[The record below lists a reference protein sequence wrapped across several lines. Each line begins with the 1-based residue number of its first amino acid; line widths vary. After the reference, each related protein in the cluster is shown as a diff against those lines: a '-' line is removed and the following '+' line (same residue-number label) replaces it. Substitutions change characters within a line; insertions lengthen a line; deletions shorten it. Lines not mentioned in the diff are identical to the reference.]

1 MDINIFEK
9 SVLALLSALLGA
21 GLIFFV
27 KLDHKKLCG
36 LISISA
42 GALLAAAVVGI
53 LPEASTNL
61 SVMQLALSTLTGYFL
76 FWVISKY
83 YFHVCPACS
92 ASHFDEQ
99 TTKRFSEIVLLLFT
113 ALSFHSFLDG
123 LAISTAGISQ
133 HGQSNSIL
141 VAVLAHK
148 FPEGLALASLMVGA
162 NYTRRKIILY
172 VFLVESATVLGAVVG
187 DLFLA
192 KYFNSYWLAFIE
204 AHIAG
209 GFVYLSFHAVFGELL
224 KNHKALVIGSFL
236 AGFLI
241 IFGVA
246 FFN

>member
-1 MDINIFEK
+1 MDITILEK
-9 SVLALLSALLGA
+9 SLLALFSALLGT

-27 KLDHKKLCG
+27 KLDHKKLCS
-36 LISISA
+36 LISVSA
-42 GALLAAAVVGI
+42 GALLGAAVIGI

-61 SVMQLALSTLTGYFL
+61 SVIQLILSTFSGYLL

-123 LAISTAGISQ
+123 LALSTGGISE
-133 HGQSNSIL
+133 HGKANSIL
-141 VAVLAHK
+141 LAVLAHK

-162 NYTRRKIILY
+162 NYTKRKIVEY
-172 VFLVESATVLGAVVG
+172 VFLVESATVIGALVG

-192 KYFNSYWLAFIE
+192 KYFDVYWLGFVE

-224 KNHKALVIGSFL
+224 KNHKALVIISFL
-236 AGFLI
+236 AGLLI
-241 IFGVA
+241 IFGVSLI
-246 FFN
+246 

>member
-1 MDINIFEK
+1 MNIVVLEK
-9 SVLALLSALLGA
+9 SVLALFSALMGA

-27 KLDHKKLCG
+27 KLDHRKLCS

-42 GALLAAAVVGI
+42 GALLGAAVVGI
-53 LPEASTNL
+53 LPEVSVNL
-61 SVMQLALSTLTGYFL
+61 SLFQLILSTFSGYLL

-123 LAISTAGISQ
+123 LALSTGGMTEPGKA
-133 HGQSNSIL
+133 NSIL
-141 VAVLAHK
+141 IAVLAHK

-162 NYTRRKIILY
+162 NYTKAKILKY
-172 VFLVESATVLGAVVG
+172 VFFVESATVFGALIG

-192 KYFNSYWLAFIE
+192 KYFNMYWLAFVE

-224 KNHKALVIGSFL
+224 KNHKALVIISFF
-236 AGFLI
+236 AGLLI
-241 IFGVA
+241 IFGVSLI
-246 FFN
+246 

>member
-1 MDINIFEK
+1 MNVAILEK

-21 GLIFFV
+21 GVIFFV
-27 KLDHKKLCG
+27 KLDHKKLCS
-36 LISISA
+36 LISVSA
-42 GALLAAAVVGI
+42 GALLGAAVVGI
-53 LPEASTNL
+53 LPEASLNL
-61 SVMQLALSTLTGYFL
+61 PIVQLVASTFSGYLL

-123 LAISTAGISQ
+123 LALSTAGISA
-133 HGQSNSIL
+133 HGKANSIL
-141 VAVLAHK
+141 TAVIAHK
-148 FPEGLALASLMVGA
+148 LPEGLALASLMIGA
-162 NYTRRKIILY
+162 NYKKGKIIQY
-172 VFLVESATVLGAVVG
+172 VFLVESTTVIGAIVG

-192 KYFNSYWLAFIE
+192 RYFSAYWLGFVE

-224 KNHKALVIGSFL
+224 KNHKALVIISFITGL
-236 AGFLI
+236 LV
-241 IFGVA
+241 IFGVSLI
-246 FFN
+246 